1 MTHAQERALERYGL
15 TLSNKDMAQVVDD
28 IQQNRGRLLARLAT
42 GCSVWALTVKGVHT
56 KLVVS
61 ADLWG
66 VVTFLP
72 IDGSIGRTQSIDSPK
87 GPIYRK
93 GKRVYVRAA

>member
-1 MTHAQERALERYGL
+1 MTHAQERALERYSL

-28 IQQNRGRLLARLAT
+28 IQQNKGRLLVRLNNGNSA
-42 GCSVWALTVKGVHT
+42 WALTVKGMQT
-56 KLVVS
+56 KLIMS
-61 ADLWG
+61 ADLWC
-66 VVTFLP
+66 VCTFLP
-72 IDGSIGRTQSIDSPK
+72 IDGVIPCDQSIDPPK